1 MRSLSTASGP
11 STLLGLHRSSVP
23 ADNCLA
29 KDFTDHFLVR
39 FGIRPQTSPLLV
51 PVTQTSGVTAS
62 DVSLVKSTQQL
73 QMLSFPSNDTGNNSK
88 K

>member
-23 ADNCLA
+23 VDNCLA

-39 FGIRPQTSPLLV
+39 FGIRPQV
-51 PVTQTSGVTAS
+51 QTSGVTAS

-73 QMLSFPSNDTGNNSK
+73 QMLSFPSSETGNNNK